1 MTRGFSLIKVG
12 YGLLL
17 GVTGILHIFRLV
29 LEMKAGKEIPASS
42 RFQFSITFWY
52 YNGKTNENLAKISR
66 TKFMGG

>member
-42 RFQFSITFWY
+42 RLEFF
-52 YNGKTNENLAKISR
+52 ENFRQTTLLYQMAMTTPLGHYR
-66 TKFMGG
+66 DEV

>member
-42 RFQFSITFWY
+42 RLEFFEKFS
-52 YNGKTNENLAKISR
+52 TNNFALSDGDDNTPGPLQR
-66 TKFMGG
+66 

>member
-42 RFQFSITFWY
+42 RLEFFEKFSANNFALSHGDDNTP
-52 YNGKTNENLAKISR
+52 GPLQR
-66 TKFMGG
+66 